1 MAASPTTTP
10 TSLLVAANPNFEGAV
25 IGDKVEN
32 KQVAPTV
39 LRVLGLDAD
48 KLTGA
53 RAEHTRALPG
63 FDR

>member
-1 MAASPTTTP
+1 
-10 TSLLVAANPNFEGAV
+10 V